1 MKKQLIFTIK
11 DQNEEND
18 KDDNRKVFWMNN
30 IIILDNEIKTHNK
43 YIITDSEE
51 SDLLWKD
58 KLTITAA
65 GLDRGL
71 RHVRDGYTFFGENE
85 SYDNCI
91 INDYLVNMPPEYK
104 GKCNKRLFVIFF
116 ERQSEKFFFRAL
128 KESEMFVYVKINKN
142 YAISKKKYF
151 QIGNII
157 FHVEPYINSG
167 IKISIHNNEIKHN
180 SKSKYEEHFYDR
192 TVLILL

>member
-1 MKKQLIFTIK
+1 MKKQLLFTIK

-71 RHVRDGYTFFGENE
+71 RHV
-85 SYDNCI
+85 
-91 INDYLVNMPPEYK
+91 
-104 GKCNKRLFVIFF
+104 
-116 ERQSEKFFFRAL
+116 A
-128 KESEMFVYVKINKN
+128 
-142 YAISKKKYF
+142 
-151 QIGNII
+151 
-157 FHVEPYINSG
+157 
-167 IKISIHNNEIKHN
+167 
-180 SKSKYEEHFYDR
+180 
-192 TVLILL
+192 

>member
-1 MKKQLIFTIK
+1 
-11 DQNEEND
+11 
-18 KDDNRKVFWMNN
+18 MNN

-71 RHVRDGYTFFGENE
+71 RHVRDGYTFLGENE

-157 FHVEPYINSG
+157 FHDIMRLRIVKMKNM
-167 IKISIHNNEIKHN
+167 NQQTM
-180 SKSKYEEHFYDR
+180 EE
-192 TVLILL
+192 VQKLKQLIGLLMSHKVI